1 MSIDLKTIALSA
13 AVFGAAFVAPVSAAT
28 LGEAVTQGQLTIP
41 AVQQLI
47 ATTGLSVEEAL
58 NMTLDDVVAIRWQ
71 DD

>member
-1 MSIDLKTIALSA
+1 MSIDLKTIALTT

-28 LGEAVTQGQLTIP
+28 LGEAVAQGQLTIP

-47 ATTGLSVEEAL
+47 ATTGLSVDEAL